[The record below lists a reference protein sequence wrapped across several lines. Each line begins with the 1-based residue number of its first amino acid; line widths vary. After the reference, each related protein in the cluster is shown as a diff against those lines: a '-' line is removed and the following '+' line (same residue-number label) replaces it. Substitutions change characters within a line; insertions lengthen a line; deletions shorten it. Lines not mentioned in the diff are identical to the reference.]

1 MEESIE
7 DLKASMAGLQQEN
20 KALWQVVEAL
30 QREHQVRGVE
40 MDGMRADLER
50 LAASVGEGPAGS
62 AATAAGREAD
72 EEEEGVPP
80 S

>member
-1 MEESIE
+1 
-7 DLKASMAGLQQEN
+7 
-20 KALWQVVEAL
+20 VEAL
-30 QREHQVRGVE
+30 RREHQVRGVE

-62 AATAAGREAD
+62 AAATGMEA

>member
-1 MEESIE
+1 LQVEESIE

-20 KALWQVVEAL
+20 KALWQIVEAL
-30 QREHQVRGVE
+30 RREHQVRGVE

-50 LAASVGEGPAGS
+50 LAASVGEGLAGS
-62 AATAAGREAD
+62 AAAAGMEA